1 MKRYAE
7 EIKTQALAKMNS
19 IGVKKT
25 SEEMGL
31 SIQTLYK
38 WRNEGKAPSK
48 AKEQGKGN
56 SAELLQ
62 LIKADDNMAKKIEQ
76 LEEEN
81 TQLRKTVSRLKK
93 ALAAMID

>member
-48 AKEQGKGN
+48 TKEKGKGN
-56 SAELLQ
+56 SAELLK
-62 LIKADDNMAKKIEQ
+62 LIKAEDNMDKKIEQ